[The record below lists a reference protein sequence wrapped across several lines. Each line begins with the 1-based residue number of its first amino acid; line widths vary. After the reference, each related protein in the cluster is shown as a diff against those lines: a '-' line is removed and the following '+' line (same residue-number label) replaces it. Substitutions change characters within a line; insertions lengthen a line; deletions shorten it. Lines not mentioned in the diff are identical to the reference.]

1 MRYCRC
7 FSCKYLL
14 RYELKTECGQFLHF
28 LTGLF
33 IEDSWFGIVKLN
45 FPIFFMIYSTA
56 QLGDISVMFRRCLL
70 SDSILRLFSRILFFE
85 FLFQPSLSQNI
96 FSTFLTHIS
105 VLVRRFIR
113 LLVTCPQSCNYAYS
127 WGIISTE
134 NSLCKLIKCHYIR
147 DWKLE
152 ILNGWHFMFHVN

>member
-1 MRYCRC
+1 MRKSDFNLKFYTMSYLFCLLNFIFRKVLGFNNEIYLFSWEAYFIHFKMRYCRC

-33 IEDSWFGIVKLN
+33 MAGIVKLN

-70 SDSILRLFSRILFFE
+70 WDSILRLFSRILFSNSF
-85 FLFQPSLSQNI
+85 FNPLSVK
-96 FSTFLTHIS
+96 IS
-105 VLVRRFIR
+105 V
-113 LLVTCPQSCNYAYS
+113 
-127 WGIISTE
+127 
-134 NSLCKLIKCHYIR
+134 
-147 DWKLE
+147 
-152 ILNGWHFMFHVN
+152 

>member
-1 MRYCRC
+1 MRYCKC
-7 FSCKYLL
+7 VSCKYLL
-14 RYELKTECGQFLHF
+14 RYELKTECGQFLHL
-28 LTGLF
+28 LTGL
-33 IEDSWFGIVKLN
+33 ILGLVLKKLN
-45 FPIFFMIYSTA
+45 FLIFFMIYTTA
-56 QLGDISVMFRRCLL
+56 QLGDSSVMFKRCLL
-70 SDSILRLFSRILFFE
+70 SDSILRLFSRILFFK

-134 NSLCKLIKCHYIR
+134 NR
-147 DWKLE
+147 
-152 ILNGWHFMFHVN
+152 